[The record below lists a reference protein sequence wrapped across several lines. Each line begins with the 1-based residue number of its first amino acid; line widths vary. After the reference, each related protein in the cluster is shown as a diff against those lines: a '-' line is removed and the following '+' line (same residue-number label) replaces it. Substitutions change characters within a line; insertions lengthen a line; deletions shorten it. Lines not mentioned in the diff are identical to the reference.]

1 MSADGTGDKMAAMFA
16 ELQAKKDNLT
26 GGLSHVTDDQK
37 TYKQQ
42 REGKAY
48 DFGDLYAKKAAAEE
62 RRKAK
67 EDGDKAGGGAAAAT
81 AAPKAAAEP
90 VFGLQLNRFQVK
102 NFIGG
107 PDEAQ
112 IRKTIDEIAVNQS
125 VFVSNCEHTVV
136 QIQGKFNSLTVMGCQ
151 NVAVGLENVVST
163 VEISNCTGVT
173 VHVSGVVRSVI
184 VDKSSEVNV
193 VLADSETARSCQIV
207 SSVCSSVNVRFPDK
221 DDKEELLEKPIP
233 EQYVSVIVPDG
244 KGFYKLVT
252 KPSDN

>member
-1 MSADGTGDKMAAMFA
+1 MAAMFA

-26 GGLSHVTDDQK
+26 VGLSHVTDDQK

-42 REGKAY
+42 REIGQSH
-48 DFGDLYAKKAAAEE
+48 DFTDLYAKKAAAEE

-67 EDGDKAGGGAAAAT
+67 EDADKAAAASGGGSVS
-81 AAPKAAAEP
+81 AAEKKPPAEP

-107 PDEAQ
+107 PEEAQ
-112 IRKTIDEIAVNQS
+112 IQKEITEIAVNQS
-125 VFVSNCEHTVV
+125 VVVQSCEHSVV
-136 QIQGKFNSLTVMGCQ
+136 RIKGKFNSLTVMGCQ

-163 VEISNCTGVT
+163 VEISNCKNVT

-193 VLADSETARSCQIV
+193 VLADSATARSCQIV
-207 SSVCSSVNVRFPDK
+207 SSVCSAVNVRFPDK
-221 DDKEELLEKPIP
+221 DDADELLEKPIP

>member
-1 MSADGTGDKMAAMFA
+1 MAAMFA

-26 GGLSHVTDDQK
+26 TGLSHVTDDQK

-62 RRKAK
+62 RRKA
-67 EDGDKAGGGAAAAT
+67 EAHDGQHN
-81 AAPKAAAEP
+81 AAPKVAAEP

-107 PDEAQ
+107 PEDAQ

-125 VFVSNCEHTVV
+125 VFINNCEHTVI